1 MTTPRTAAAL
11 FVLMSAVTTAQG
23 ARTDWS
29 QWRGP
34 NRDGAATA
42 PVPAEWPAKLTKRW
56 ELSVGSG
63 HSSPVVAGDRVVV
76 HARQGDREIIRAVAL
91 STGKE
96 LWRNEY
102 AAPYSV
108 NSAAQ
113 AHGSGPKSTP
123 AIAAGRVFTFG
134 IGGILSAVDLAT
146 GKLLWRTPPP
156 AVLPDFGTAMSPL
169 ADGTLVIA
177 HMGGMNK
184 GALTAFEA
192 ATGKVRWQWN
202 GDGPG
207 YASPVIA
214 AIGGTRHVITQTQK
228 AIVSVNAADGALLW
242 QTPFRTPYDQNSVT
256 PLVKGDLLIYSGL
269 DSGVTAVRLAKKGA
283 QWVASP
289 AWKNDQISM
298 YMSSPVID
306 KTTLFGLSNRSV
318 GQFFALDLTTGKTLW
333 TTQGREGENASLITA
348 GPFLLL
354 STTGGELIVAR
365 PNPAKFEEVRRYTVA
380 DSAVWAHPALAPRAV
395 LVKDVDKLICW
406 SL

>member
-177 HMGGMNK
+177 HVGGISK
-184 GALTAFEA
+184 GALTAFDA
-192 ATGKVRWQWN
+192 ATGKVRWQWT
-202 GDGPG
+202 GDGPA

-214 AIGGTRHVITQTQK
+214 TIGGTRHVITQTQK
-228 AIVSVNAADGALLW
+228 FIVSLNAADGALLW
-242 QTPFRTPYDQNSVT
+242 QAPFRTPYDQNSVT

-269 DSGVTAVRLAKKGA
+269 ESGVTAVRLAKKGA

-289 AWKNDQISM
+289 VWKNDQISM

-306 KTTLFGLSNRSV
+306 KTTLF
-318 GQFFALDLTTGKTLW
+318 ALDLTTGKTLW
-333 TTQGREGENASLITA
+333 TTRGREGENASLIAA

-354 STTGGELIVAR
+354 STTGAELIVAR